1 MLIHMF
7 NYFKLR
13 HFLLAAIGILSIGQ
27 AYAQKLTKYVD
38 PFIGTGGHGHTY
50 PGATVPFG
58 MVQLS
63 PDNGSSGWD
72 WSSGYHYSDQV
83 IAGFSHLH
91 LSGTGIGDLQ
101 DISVLPCTA
110 IVPDDQA
117 DVKLA
122 FSHKDEQASPGF
134 YQVKLGNGVKAAFTT
149 TERCGLHH
157 YTFPANSQ
165 PVIRFNLG
173 FRINSDGPT
182 ETYIKQI
189 NDSTVVGYRYSSG
202 WAKTQ
207 RIYFAARTSRSF
219 KKLKLFS
226 SDGQNTQTEA
236 KGKAVTGQLIF
247 AETDRQVMMKVALSS
262 VGMQEAL
269 AALKE
274 INGWNFNRVKRIAE
288 QKWEHELQ
296 KVAIKTNDEK
306 LKRVFYTALYHTSL
320 APVLYSDADGRYK
333 NAKDEVHKM
342 EKGQRYTVY
351 SLWDTFRALHPLLT
365 VTQPERYTDI
375 LNSMLAFYDENGALP
390 VWDLE
395 TYETNT
401 MTGYH
406 GVPVLA
412 DAILKN
418 WPGIDVQKAY
428 KGMLNSAAQKI
439 RGTADYVQYGY
450 LPQDKLSRS
459 ATITLEYGFDDWCI
473 AQVAKKLGKKD
484 DYERF
489 MKRSMSYVNLF
500 DKQTGFIRARNS
512 DGKFV
517 SPFDPYYSNH
527 DGKISSYVEGN
538 AWQHSFFVPHDIRG
552 LGSQYG
558 SYAKF
563 GQKLD
568 SLFSVSSKVT
578 GEQASADI
586 TGLIGQYAHGNE
598 PSHHIAY
605 MYNYIGEPWKT
616 QKLVRTIIDSLYHDN
631 PDDGY
636 SGNEDC
642 GQMSAWAVW
651 SIAGLYPVNPAN
663 GQYVFGSPMTDEV
676 TFKLVGGKIFK
687 IKAKNNSKQ
696 NLYIQEATLN
706 GKPYFLTYIDHKVLL
721 NGGTL
726 EFTMASKPSESWGR
740 KPASWP
746 ASANN

>member
-1 MLIHMF
+1 MFIVFKSCRSTLMACFCLLMAGFANGQQLI
-7 NYFKLR
+7 
-13 HFLLAAIGILSIGQ
+13 
-27 AYAQKLTKYVD
+27 KYVD

-83 IAGFSHLH
+83 IAGFSHMH

-101 DISVLPCTA
+101 DISVLPCTE
-110 IVPDDQA
+110 IIPDNQKD
-117 DVKLA
+117 LRIG
-122 FSHKDEQASPGF
+122 FSHKDESASPGF
-134 YQVKLGNGVKAAFTT
+134 YKVKLANQVLAEFTA
-149 TERCGLHH
+149 TERCGMHQ
-157 YTFPANSQ
+157 YTFPEKSQ

-173 FRINSDGPT
+173 FKINSDNPT

-189 NDSTVVGYRYSSG
+189 NDSTIVGYRYSSG
-202 WAKTQ
+202 WAKVQ
-207 RIYFAARTSRSF
+207 RIYFAARTS
-219 KKLKLFS
+219 KPIKTIKLFS
-226 SDGQNTQTEA
+226 PDSQSGHSEI
-236 KGKAVTGQLIF
+236 KGKAVVGQLIF
-247 AETDRQVMMKVALSS
+247 DGQHTKILMKVALSS
-262 VGMQEAL
+262 VNTDAAL
-269 AALKE
+269 NALKE
-274 INGWNFNRVKRIAE
+274 IKNWDFKQVKMAAE
-288 QKWEHELQ
+288 NKWERELQ
-296 KVAIKTNDEK
+296 KVTIKSNDEK

-320 APVLYSDADGRYK
+320 APVLYSDADGSYK
-333 NAKDEVHKM
+333 NIKDETHKM
-342 EKGQRYTVY
+342 AKGQRYTVF

-365 VTQPERYTDI
+365 ITQPERYTDI
-375 LNSMLAFYDENGALP
+375 LNSMLAFYDENGTLP

-406 GVPVLA
+406 AVPVLA

-418 WPGIDVQKAY
+418 WPGINVEKAY
-428 KGMLNSAAQKI
+428 AGMLKSAGQQI

-473 AQVAKKLGKKD
+473 AQVAKKLGKTD
-484 DYERF
+484 DYNRF
-489 MKRSMSYVNLF
+489 MKRSMSYVHVF
-500 DKQTGFIRARNS
+500 DKQTGFMRAKNS

-517 SPFDPYYSNH
+517 TPFDPYFSNH
-527 DGKISSYVEGN
+527 EGKTSGYVEGN
-538 AWQHSFFVPHDIRG
+538 AWQHSFFVPHDVRG
-552 LGSQYG
+552 LGKLYG
-558 SYAKF
+558 SNEKL

-578 GEQASADI
+578 GSQASADI

-605 MYNYIGEPWKT
+605 MYSYIGQPWKT
-616 QKLVRTIIDSLYHDN
+616 QKLVRTIVDSLYHDN
-631 PDDGY
+631 PDEGY

-663 GQYVFGSPMTDEV
+663 GQYVFGSPMSEEAV
-676 TFKLVGGKIFK
+676 FQLGNGKTFKIL
-687 IKAKNNSKQ
+687 AKNNSQK
-696 NLYIQEATLN
+696 NIYIQKATFN
-706 GKPYFLTYIDHKVLL
+706 GKPYSLTYIDHNVLEQ
-721 NGGTL
+721 GGIL
-726 EFTMASKPSESWGR
+726 EFTMGEKPSNTWG
-740 KPASWP
+740 KASSTWP
-746 ASANN
+746 ASVNN